1 MQQLSQ
7 YLPKPSRAG
16 SRAASAA
23 YRQSLQ
29 LSEDFTGLEEDTNR
43 YELLQL
49 VKRVGDSAGFTAKMI
64 ELLDYYLINFTQ
76 DIDWER
82 GSRPIVY
89 QSVSRTALALGVTER
104 QIQRLERRLFEVG
117 ACTWHSSG
125 NNKRYGSRD
134 PETGKIKF
142 AFGID
147 LTPLAY
153 LQTDLQIKLHQRK
166 QYENAWIE
174 TRRQISHLRSQIR
187 ALLAELREEGTDQ
200 LAALETDY
208 QAIAIQ
214 LRTHIDLAAMRE
226 LLERHTSLHTRLA
239 KLAEPDEPKTI
250 HSAHGANMAEK
261 TNLASPTSDQNVA
274 HYKYWN
280 LAEKNNSSPA
290 DPAFQKSV
298 VEPTAPQT
306 QDSEPSSK
314 HLTVERLVKAG
325 SDRLRR
331 YLPVDLGTVGW
342 SEFIDAAELL
352 RAEMFISRQSWIQAC
367 QTLGR
372 ESAAI
377 CVLVTDRGLDRKDNP
392 VRLPAAYFR
401 GMVNKAR
408 GGELYLA
415 KSVFGLLE
423 LAE

>member
-1 MQQLSQ
+1 
-7 YLPKPSRAG
+7 
-16 SRAASAA
+16 
-23 YRQSLQ
+23 
-29 LSEDFTGLEEDTNR
+29 
-43 YELLQL
+43 
-49 VKRVGDSAGFTAKMI
+49 MI

-76 DIDWER
+76 DIDWQR

-89 QSVSRTALALGVTER
+89 QSVARTALALGVTER

-134 PETGKIKF
+134 PATGKIKF

-147 LTPLAY
+147 LTPLAF
-153 LQTDLQIKLHQRK
+153 LQTDLQIKLQERK
-166 QYENAWIE
+166 QYEHAWIE

-187 ALLAELREEGTDQ
+187 AVLAELREEGRDQ
-200 LAALETDY
+200 LGSLEADY
-208 QAIAIQ
+208 QSIAIQ

-226 LLERHTSLHTRLA
+226 LLKRHKTLHSRLEE
-239 KLAEPDEPKTI
+239 LAGSGKPESDCAT
-250 HSAHGANMAEK
+250 HGANLAEK
-261 TNLASPTSDQNVA
+261 TTIETPISDQKVA

-280 LAEKNNSSPA
+280 LLKNKKGESSPT
-290 DPAFQKSV
+290 DSAFQKSV
-298 VEPTAPQT
+298 VEPSAPLGP
-306 QDSEPSSK
+306 DSEPGLK
-314 HLTVERLVKAG
+314 HLTLERLVKAG
-325 SDRLRR
+325 SERFRG
-331 YLPVDLGTVGW
+331 YLPLDPGVIGW
-342 SEFIDAAELL
+342 SEFIDAAEHL
-352 RAEMFISRQSWIQAC
+352 RAELFISRQSWIQAC

-372 ESAAI
+372 EGAAI
-377 CVLVTDRGLDRKDNP
+377 CVLVTDRGRDRTDNP

-408 GGELYLA
+408 AGELHLA